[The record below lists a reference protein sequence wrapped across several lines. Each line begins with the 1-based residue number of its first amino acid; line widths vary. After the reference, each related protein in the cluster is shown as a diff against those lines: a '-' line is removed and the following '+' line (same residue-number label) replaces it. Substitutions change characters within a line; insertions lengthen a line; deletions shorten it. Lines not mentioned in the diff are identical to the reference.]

1 VTELLPAC
9 LQCNSNF
16 QDEPGSPMIPRITLG
31 DGRWVCAQCV
41 DACTRGIARWRARRA
56 KEQEEV
62 EKERERRAA
71 EERWRAEHTAL
82 LGRPKPRSDPYA
94 LSERQMVIVRKAML
108 RVPEKQRP
116 EFLRMIHDEAREY
129 VAGHFTKQ
137 VDDNFLRQTIE
148 IAVVALT

>member
-1 VTELLPAC
+1 MTELLPAC

-82 LGRPKPRSDPYA
+82 LGRPKPSSLLKNLNSSGQRICFRFSSSYKRSVRFSSECSRLVA
-94 LSERQMVIVRKAML
+94 TLSL
-108 RVPEKQRP
+108 
-116 EFLRMIHDEAREY
+116 
-129 VAGHFTKQ
+129 
-137 VDDNFLRQTIE
+137 
-148 IAVVALT
+148 